1 MKSYFY
7 FSVIALSLSFTVTAH
22 ANDLEKGKTIYNG
35 IGACAACHGALGKGD
50 GVASAALNPKPRDF
64 SVGVFAIDTDK
75 DGKTGTETDLS
86 NVIEKGAAAFGGS
99 PLMAARADIAPADR
113 KSTCCLHSFFEGKII
128 KIPIHEVVCG

>member
-1 MKSYFY
+1 MKIYFY
-7 FSVIALSLSFTVTAH
+7 SSLIAFSLSITHSAH
-22 ANDLEKGKTIYNG
+22 ADDLEKGKAIYNG

-50 GVASAALNPKPRDF
+50 GAASAALNPKPRDF

-86 NVIEKGAAAFGGS
+86 NVIEKGAAVFGGS

-113 KSTCCLHSFFEGKII
+113 KALVAYILSLKTK
-128 KIPIHEVVCG
+128 